1 MERPDKKSMTELAD
15 AAFRQAARK
24 VIETAIRTKTPVI
37 IMKAGKIQ
45 EVDPHELAESVFN
58 QTEPKKL
65 D

>member
-1 MERPDKKSMTELAD
+1 MEPLCEKSMTELAN

-37 IMKAGKIQ
+37 IMEDGKIRK
-45 EVDPHELAESVFN
+45 VDPHELAESVFN
-58 QTEPKKL
+58 QSKPKKP